1 VVSAEG
7 INSQDG
13 TAESLQYIP
22 VLFEVVC
29 AEGIN
34 SAGDTLLMTVGPTGI
49 AVRLLA
55 GLAHDGRYLDHSS
68 YLHPVLVVSLF
79 PL

>member
-34 SAGDTLLMTVGPTGI
+34 SAGDITLWMSLPHLVRGIVRICLSQLRPTFRVGPI
-49 AVRLLA
+49 EKWV
-55 GLAHDGRYLDHSS
+55 
-68 YLHPVLVVSLF
+68 
-79 PL
+79 